1 METTIKLKDL
11 SIASIIIFIMSVFF
25 DLTLTF
31 LYFLK
36 RPYIFFQYEKNREI
50 ANFLMYHIF
59 PLWNVIDRIIIIGVV
74 ILFLYLAERKKS
86 KKYIFLS
93 LTSSILLFLFSG
105 CHIYSGMS
113 WWV

>member
-11 SIASIIIFIMSVFF
+11 TIASIIIFIMSVVF

-36 RPYIFFQYEKNREI
+36 RPYIFFQYEENREL
-50 ANFLMYHIF
+50 ANFLMYHKFPFWTVVSRIF
-59 PLWNVIDRIIIIGVV
+59 FICIAV
-74 ILFLYLAERKKS
+74 LFLYLAEKKKS

-93 LTSSILLFLFSG
+93 LTSDVLLFLLSG
-105 CHIYSGMS
+105 YYIYCGTT
-113 WWV
+113 WWF